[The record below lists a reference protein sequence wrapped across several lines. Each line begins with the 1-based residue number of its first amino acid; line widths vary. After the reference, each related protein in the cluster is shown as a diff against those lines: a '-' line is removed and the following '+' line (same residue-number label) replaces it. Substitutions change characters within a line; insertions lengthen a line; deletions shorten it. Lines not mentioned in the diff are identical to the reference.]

1 MALRLLSFRKRAFL
15 NSAATLSTS
24 YIQAVIDSSRNGEHP
39 WGTNMLTIAD
49 CHRKIE
55 LEFFLG
61 DKTKRRQSLTK
72 INLLINILTSFRD
85 ALAKEIELIETYN
98 KDE

>member
-1 MALRLLSFRKRAFL
+1 MALRVLSFRKRAFL

-24 YIQAVIDSSRNGEHP
+24 YIQAVIDSSRNGENR

-49 CHRKIE
+49 CHRSIE

-61 DKTKRRQSLTK
+61 DKAARRRSLTK
-72 INLLINILTSFRD
+72 INLLINFLTSFRD
-85 ALAKEIELIETYN
+85 ALVREIELIEN
-98 KDE
+98 LKKSR